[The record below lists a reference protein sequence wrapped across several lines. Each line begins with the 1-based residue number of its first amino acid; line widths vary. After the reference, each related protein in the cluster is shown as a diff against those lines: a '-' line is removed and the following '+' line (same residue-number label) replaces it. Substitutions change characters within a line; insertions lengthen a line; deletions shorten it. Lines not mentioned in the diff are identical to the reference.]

1 MVQINVRLLEFE
13 KKLTKPRPCHFADK
27 APEGN
32 GSLVKAAQRSSN

>member
-13 KKLTKPRPCHFADK
+13 KELTRPRLCQFADK

-32 GSLVKAAQRSSN
+32 GSLVKASHRPYN